1 MMSQPIVML
10 DESSPDR
17 LRLVVEMPTDQQEA
31 IRTALVEL
39 NEAGNGARVQRIVSE
54 ALLTAVEQRYFWT
67 PEWQAKEQ
75 EADEAI
81 AEGRVRTFD
90 TMDEMLDFLD
100 AQ

>member
-1 MMSQPIVML
+1 MSEPVVTI
-10 DESSPDR
+10 DESTPDR
-17 LRLVVEMPTDQQEA
+17 PRLVVEMPVDQREA
-31 IRTALVEL
+31 IRTAL
-39 NEAGNGARVQRIVSE
+39 EALTAAGDGARVQRIVSE

-81 AEGRVRTFD
+81 TEGRVRTFD
-90 TMDEMLDFLD
+90 TVDEMIDFLD